1 MKSCEKIQKLKA
13 SERDSN
19 SQPHNVMRNVG
30 MEGGGGGGGEVLA
43 YIHFHSLTKML
54 KLNYQ
59 SDLISVHQAVK
70 FKPSKVEPEHLI
82 QVALTTKIIHI
93 L

>member
-1 MKSCEKIQKLKA
+1 
-13 SERDSN
+13 
-19 SQPHNVMRNVG
+19 MRNVG
-30 MEGGGGGGGEVLA
+30 MEGGGGEVLA